1 MDLKSHFEM
10 DRTLEEEGVW
20 FDIGDGGRLKIARRG
35 NRRYRDRL
43 RGLTRGKERQL
54 QLNTLP
60 EDVAEDLLCT
70 ALASGILLDWEKIE
84 ENGKK
89 VVYTEQVAADMLR
102 RYPDFR
108 VLVESLSDD
117 MEAYKAR
124 EEELAE
130 KN

>member
-1 MDLKSHFEM
+1 MDLKKHFET
-10 DRTLEEEGVW
+10 DRALEEEGVW
-20 FDIGDGGRLKIARRG
+20 FDVGDGGRLKIARRG

-43 RGLTRGKERQL
+43 RALTRGKERQL

-60 EDVAEDLLCT
+60 EDVAEDLLCA
-70 ALASGILLDWEKIE
+70 ALASGILLDWEAIE
-84 ENGKK
+84 ENGRK
-89 VVYTEQVAADMLR
+89 VAYTEQAAADMLR

-108 VLVESLSDD
+108 ILVESLSDD
-117 MEAYKAR
+117 MEAYRAR